1 MFAGQRMNLCQ
12 HNTNINNE
20 PVINKR
26 DEHGKSCYR
35 AD

>member
-1 MFAGQRMNLCQ
+1 MFAEQRMNLHQ
-12 HNTNINNE
+12 YNTNINNE
-20 PVINKR
+20 PVKDQR